1 LNLCSLSAN
10 GNALIV
16 QSKILLDIA
25 TAKGDFCNFFVLQK
39 TTHLTFVALLLS
51 FLFAGSILLSASTN
65 VHLFSYMPYLV
76 YGQTGP
82 TLPDNNNTTMT
93 SSIITGPL
101 ASNSSI
107 SNNYTTSKDGGNAS
121 SNKLALSNLIQGGAP
136 YLGNT
141 NASITI
147 IDFSDFQCPKCARY
161 VKNTEPQIKS
171 QYVETGK
178 VALVFQHFPR
188 LGADSVSAGLA
199 SQCVAE
205 QGNEKFWQFHD
216 ILYQNQGPEN
226 SGWASIDHLK
236 EFALQIT
243 GINKEEFNSCLD
255 DEKYKQ
261 YIDNDLELVRELGFQ
276 DTPSF
281 IIMKSDGTE
290 PEKLIGPHPFASF
303 QFIID
308 NKLNSSN

>member
-1 LNLCSLSAN
+1 
-10 GNALIV
+10 
-16 QSKILLDIA
+16 
-25 TAKGDFCNFFVLQK
+25 LQK
-39 TTHLTFVALLLS
+39 GTHLTFVGVLLS
-51 FLFAGSILLSASTN
+51 FLLIGAFLLSASTN
-65 VHLFSYMPYLV
+65 VRLFSYTPYVV
-76 YGQTGP
+76 YGQTGSP
-82 TLPDNNNTTMT
+82 PPDNSTALGSTVANLSYSQSSTSYNNTT
-93 SSIITGPL
+93 
-101 ASNSSI
+101 
-107 SNNYTTSKDGGNAS
+107 YREGGNGS

-147 IDFSDFQCPKCARY
+147 IDFSDFQCSKCARY

-188 LGADSVSAGLA
+188 LGADSVSAALA

-205 QGNEKFWQFHD
+205 QGNENFWQFHD

-226 SGWASIDHLK
+226 SGWANKDNLKQFASQVPGIDK
-236 EFALQIT
+236 EA
-243 GINKEEFNSCLD
+243 FNICLD
-255 DEKYKQ
+255 NEKYKQ
-261 YIDNDLELVRELGFQ
+261 YIENDLALVKELGFQ

-281 IIMKSDGTE
+281 IIEKSDGTE
-290 PEKLIGPHPFASF
+290 PEKLVGPYPFASF

-308 NKLNSSN
+308 NKLKNSS

>member
-1 LNLCSLSAN
+1 
-10 GNALIV
+10 
-16 QSKILLDIA
+16 
-25 TAKGDFCNFFVLQK
+25 
-39 TTHLTFVALLLS
+39 
-51 FLFAGSILLSASTN
+51 
-65 VHLFSYMPYLV
+65 MPYLA

-82 TLPDNNNTTMT
+82 TLWDNTT
-93 SSIITGPL
+93 SSTITGPSYSMGS
-101 ASNSSI
+101 ASN
-107 SNNYTTSKDGGNAS
+107 NHTTSKEGGNGS
-121 SNKLALSNLIQGGAP
+121 SNKLTLSNLTLSNLIQGGAP

-188 LGADSVSAGLA
+188 LGADSVLA
-199 SQCVAE
+199 ALAAQCVAE
-205 QGNEKFWQFHD
+205 QGKFWQFHD

-226 SGWASIDHLK
+226 SGWANKDNLK
-236 EFALQIT
+236 QFASQVS

-261 YIDNDLELVRELGFQ
+261 YIDNDLALVKELGFQ

-290 PEKLIGPHPFASF
+290 PEKLVGPHPFASF

-308 NKLNSSN
+308 NKLKGSS

>member
-1 LNLCSLSAN
+1 LNQCSLSAY
-10 GNALIV
+10 GSALIV
-16 QSKILLDIA
+16 QSKILLHIA
-25 TAKGDFCNFFVLQK
+25 TAKRNFGNFLVLQK
-39 TTHLTFVALLLS
+39 TTRLTFVALLLS
-51 FLFAGSILLSASTN
+51 FLLAGSILLSASTN
-65 VHLFSYMPYLV
+65 VLLFSYMPYQV
-76 YGQTGP
+76 YAQIGP
-82 TLPDNNNTTMT
+82 TLPDNNTTTT

-101 ASNSSI
+101 VSMSST
-107 SNNYTTSKDGGNAS
+107 SNNHTTYKEGGNAS

-216 ILYQNQGPEN
+216 ILYQN
-226 SGWASIDHLK
+226 
-236 EFALQIT
+236 
-243 GINKEEFNSCLD
+243 
-255 DEKYKQ
+255 
-261 YIDNDLELVRELGFQ
+261 
-276 DTPSF
+276 
-281 IIMKSDGTE
+281 
-290 PEKLIGPHPFASF
+290 
-303 QFIID
+303 
-308 NKLNSSN
+308 